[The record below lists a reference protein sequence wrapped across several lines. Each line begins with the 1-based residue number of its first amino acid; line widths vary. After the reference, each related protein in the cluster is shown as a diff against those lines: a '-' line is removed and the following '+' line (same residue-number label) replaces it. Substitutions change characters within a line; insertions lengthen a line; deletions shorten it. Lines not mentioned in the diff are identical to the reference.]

1 MVQSNLRALFQID
14 SWAVGVLVA
23 MISGSLNVSPFAA
36 DADWRRGYLTP
47 EAATRARI
55 VEVRSDVSDFLMTL
69 NGNSGG
75 FVFRH
80 GEELTPSPCVT
91 AHPPPSGAHTT
102 HTRLIIRE
110 RRSPLHTH
118 AHG

>member
-55 VEVRSDVSDFLMTL
+55 VEVRADLSDFLMAL

-80 GEELTPSPCVT
+80 GEELTPPPCVND
-91 AHPPPSGAHTT
+91 PLSPSGT
-102 HTRLIIRE
+102 
-110 RRSPLHTH
+110 HTH
-118 AHG
+118 ARAHD